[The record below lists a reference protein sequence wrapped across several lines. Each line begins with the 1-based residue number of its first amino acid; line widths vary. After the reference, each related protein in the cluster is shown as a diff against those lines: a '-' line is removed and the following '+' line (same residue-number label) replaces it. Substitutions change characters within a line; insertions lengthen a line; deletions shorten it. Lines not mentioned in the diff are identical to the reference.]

1 MTYDYTVKQDGQTY
15 PPGTDVPDMGSI
27 VCTEA
32 SGNVRS
38 YEAQSKDVDKLQTY
52 VDAGSS
58 CLMLDTSELY
68 KFNSE
73 TKSWQKLG

>member
-1 MTYDYTVKQDGQTY
+1 MKYNYTVKQDGQTY

-38 YEAQSKDVDKLQTY
+38 YEAQSKK
-52 VDAGSS
+52 
-58 CLMLDTSELY
+58 C
-68 KFNSE
+68 
-73 TKSWQKLG
+73 

>member
-32 SGNVRS
+32 SGNVR
-38 YEAQSKDVDKLQTY
+38 AMKLSRKMLI
-52 VDAGSS
+52 SS
-58 CLMLDTSELY
+58 RLM
-68 KFNSE
+68 
-73 TKSWQKLG
+73 